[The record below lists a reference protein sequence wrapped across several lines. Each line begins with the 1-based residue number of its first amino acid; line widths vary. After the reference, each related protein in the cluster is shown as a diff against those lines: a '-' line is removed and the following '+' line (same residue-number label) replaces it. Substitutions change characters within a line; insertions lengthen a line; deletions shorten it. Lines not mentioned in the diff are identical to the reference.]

1 MTERV
6 IERTTS
12 VFDPISKNQMPLFSR
27 PPSKVPSKK
36 KQTISSLRSDCTL
49 FSRLYIACQT
59 RDGNLDNFFKHEN
72 HAYPP
77 SLSLLGK
84 LRFGTKSDLVECLE
98 KYCTSCGEAS
108 FVDVIILDGAAVIN
122 MLKPTGI
129 KTFQEYADHIF
140 LPFIKAQ
147 LRNVTRI
154 DIVWDVY
161 LKDSLKSTTREIRG
175 RGIQRRVAPLNAIPS
190 NWLEFLRLADNKT
203 ELFEFLAHQVVEK
216 LYEDKDIFTT
226 CGQNVLCSR
235 VHTDIS
241 SLAPC
246 THEEADTR
254 MLLHALDSA
263 NKEHRR
269 IMLRTVDTDV
279 LVLAV
284 LTAVCLADTEIWV
297 AFGTGKHLRYIP
309 AHDIAKE
316 IGYEKARALLRF
328 HAFTGCDTVSSF
340 AGRGKKTAFD
350 IWKSF
355 DEVTPAFSSLLTDPS
370 TFNDDCMS
378 VLEAYVVL
386 LYDHTCTETTV
397 DSARK
402 NIFTT
407 KDRSMDN
414 IPPTK
419 AALLQHTKR
428 AIYQGGYVWGQ
439 ALVRCPVIPS
449 PNTHGWQKSGGQGWQ
464 PFWTLLP
471 EAVAACSELFK
482 CGCKKGCP
490 RQCKCVRTAL
500 KCTSLCHCNGNGENN
515 EIN

>member
-1 MTERV
+1 MVE
-6 IERTTS
+6 
-12 VFDPISKNQMPLFSR
+12 N
-27 PPSKVPSKK
+27 
-36 KQTISSLRSDCTL
+36 
-49 FSRLYIACQT
+49 LY
-59 RDGNLDNFFKHEN
+59 G
-72 HAYPP
+72 
-77 SLSLLGK
+77 
-84 LRFGTKSDLVECLE
+84 
-98 KYCTSCGEAS
+98 
-108 FVDVIILDGAAVIN
+108 
-122 MLKPTGI
+122 
-129 KTFQEYADHIF
+129 
-140 LPFIKAQ
+140 
-147 LRNVTRI
+147 
-154 DIVWDVY
+154 
-161 LKDSLKSTTREIRG
+161 
-175 RGIQRRVAPLNAIPS
+175 
-190 NWLEFLRLADNKT
+190 
-203 ELFEFLAHQVVEK
+203 
-216 LYEDKDIFTT
+216 DKDIFTT

-246 THEEADTR
+246 THEEANTR

-263 NKEHRR
+263 NKGHRR
-269 IMLRTVDTDV
+269 ITLCTVDTDV

-284 LTAVCLADTEIWV
+284 STAVCLADTEIWV

-309 AHDIAKE
+309 AHNITKE
-316 IGYEKARALLRF
+316 LGYEKACALPMF

-355 DEVTPAFSSLLTDPS
+355 DEVTPVFSSLLTDPS

-386 LYDHTCTETTV
+386 LYDRTCTETTV
-397 DSARK
+397 DSAKK

-449 PNTHGWQKSGGQGWQ
+449 SNTHGWQKSGGQGWQ
-464 PFWTLLP
+464 IFWTLLP
-471 EAVAACSELFK
+471 EAVASCSEL
-482 CGCKKGCP
+482 
-490 RQCKCVRTAL
+490 L
-500 KCTSLCHCNGNGENN
+500 KC
-515 EIN
+515 